1 MDKKKNKSGLGA
13 FIILIGIATMVFGII
28 LVIANCEPMNT
39 GMVVLGVVV
48 AILGLT
54 IFCYIISTYNK
65 LVAYRNKVQESLAL
79 VDVHLKQR
87 FDMIPN
93 LVATVK
99 GYAKHEKEVFAEITE
114 LRNLANKTND
124 EKEKIDC
131 ANKMLPKMR
140 QIIALAE
147 NYPKLKAD
155 ALFGNLME
163 ELVLI
168 EDKIVAA
175 RRFYDSNV
183 NMYNTLVES
192 MPSGMVAR
200 MYKFERTQL
209 FTIETGERMN
219 IKINLE

>member
-1 MDKKKNKSGLGA
+1 LLGL
-13 FIILIGIATMVFGII
+13 IILCY
-28 LVIANCEPMNT
+28 L
-39 GMVVLGVVV
+39 
-48 AILGLT
+48 LT
-54 IFCYIISTYNK
+54 IYNR
-65 LVAYRNKVQESLAL
+65 LVNYRNKVKESLSS

-93 LVATVK
+93 LVSVVK

-114 LRNLANKTND
+114 LRNMANNAKD
-124 EKEKIDC
+124 EKDKIDC
-131 ANKMLPKMR
+131 ANKILPKMR

-155 ALFGNLME
+155 ALFANLMD

-192 MPSGMVAR
+192 MPSGLIAR

-209 FTIETGERMN
+209 FTIDTGERMN